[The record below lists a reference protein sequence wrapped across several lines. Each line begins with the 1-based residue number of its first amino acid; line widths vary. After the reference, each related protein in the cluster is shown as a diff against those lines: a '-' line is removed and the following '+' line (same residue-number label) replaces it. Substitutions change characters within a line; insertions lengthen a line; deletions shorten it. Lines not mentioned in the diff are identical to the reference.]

1 MKKTTPVADIMSRY
15 IVAVTPST
23 SVLDIK
29 SLFDTNPFHHLP
41 VVDKGKLMG
50 IISKID
56 VYHVTHCDTLF
67 RSKPDQDFNNRLLK
81 SLLAEEIMSKHLVVL
96 SPTDTVVEAAALFS
110 KNKYH
115 ALPVIDDGKFVGI
128 VTTYDLLEYAY
139 HDVLLPVLM

>member
-15 IVAVTPST
+15 IVAVTPNT

-29 SLFDTNPFHHLP
+29 TLFDTNQFHHLP
-41 VVDKGKLMG
+41 VVENGRLMG

-56 VYHVTHCDTLF
+56 VYQVTHCNTLF
-67 RSKPDQDFNNRLLK
+67 NSKPDQEFNNRLLK
-81 SLLAEEIMSKHLVVL
+81 SVLAEEIMSKHLVVL
-96 SPTDTVVEAAALFS
+96 SPTDTVTEAAALFS

-115 ALPVIDDGKFVGI
+115 ALPVIDNGQFVGI

>member
-15 IVAVTPST
+15 IVAVTPNT
-23 SVLDIK
+23 SVLEVK
-29 SLFDTNPFHHLP
+29 SLFDNNQFHHLP
-41 VVDKGKLMG
+41 VVEKGKLMG

-67 RSKPDQDFNNRLLK
+67 NSKPDQEFNNRLLK
-81 SLLAEEIMSKHLVVL
+81 SILAEEIMSKHLVVL
-96 SPTDTVVEAAALFS
+96 APTDTVVEAAALFS
-110 KNKYH
+110 NNKYH
-115 ALPVIDDGKFVGI
+115 ALPVVDNGKFVGI

>member
-15 IVAVTPST
+15 IVSTTPDT

-29 SLFDTNPFHHLP
+29 AIFEASQFHHLP
-41 VVDKGKLMG
+41 VLDKGKLVG

-56 VYHVTHCDTLF
+56 VYRVTHCDTLF
-67 RSKPDQDFNNRLLK
+67 RSKPDQEFNNRLLK
-81 SLLAEEIMSKHLVVL
+81 SILASEIMSTHLVVL
-96 SPTDTVVEAAALFS
+96 SPDDTVAEAAALFS

-115 ALPVIDDGKFVGI
+115 ALPVIDNGKFVGI

>member
-1 MKKTTPVADIMSRY
+1 MKKTTPVSDIMSRY
-15 IVAVTPST
+15 IVSVTPNT

-29 SLFDTNPFHHLP
+29 SLFDANQFHHLP
-41 VVDKGKLMG
+41 VVEKGKLMG

-67 RSKPDQDFNNRLLK
+67 RSKPDQEFNNRLLK
-81 SLLAEEIMSKHLVVL
+81 SILAEEIMSRHLVIL
-96 SPTDTVVEAAALFS
+96 SPDDSVVEAAALFS

-115 ALPVIDDGKFVGI
+115 ALPVVDNGKFVGI

-139 HDVLLPVLM
+139 HDVMLPVLM

>member
-15 IVAVTPST
+15 IVAVTPNT
-23 SVLDIK
+23 SVLEVK
-29 SLFDTNPFHHLP
+29 SLFDNNQFHHLP
-41 VVDKGKLMG
+41 VVEKGKLMG

-67 RSKPDQDFNNRLLK
+67 NSKPDQEFNNRLLK
-81 SLLAEEIMSKHLVVL
+81 SILAEEIMSKHLVVL

-110 KNKYH
+110 NNKYH
-115 ALPVIDDGKFVGI
+115 ALPVVDNDKFVGI